1 MELITRL
8 HGIIFV
14 TGIEGVSRKDLAA
27 SLQVPLNQVTEALQQ
42 LQLNL
47 QEDSL
52 SPVELVNYNDQYR
65 LVTKSELAPDVES
78 YAHSPFTQKLS
89 RAAVETLAI
98 VAYRQPITR
107 MGIDEIRG
115 VSSITMLQKLLA
127 RDLIREV
134 GRLEAPGRPVLYGVT
149 DYFMDYFGLKSLED
163 LPNIEPL
170 NLNDEVTSDELFNT
184 KQWQISLDDEA
195 SYQDA
200 PFLDSD
206 LEEGEED

>member
-47 QEDSL
+47 REDSL

-65 LVTKSELAPDVES
+65 LVTKSELAHDVES

-115 VSSITMLQKLLA
+115 VSSITMLQKLLS

-184 KQWQISLDDEA
+184 KQWQISLDDEV

>member
-47 QEDSL
+47 REDSL

-127 RDLIREV
+127 RDLIREI

-184 KQWQISLDDEA
+184 KQWQISLDDEV

-200 PFLDSD
+200 PLVNPV
-206 LEEGEED
+206 LVEGEED

>member
-184 KQWQISLDDEA
+184 KQWQISLDDEV

-200 PFLDSD
+200 PFLDSV
-206 LEEGEED
+206 LEKGEED